1 MKAMLRT
8 VLFLDALLS
17 LALGVVFLLS
27 PWKQLY
33 ASLQVPRADPA
44 VYGQLLGV
52 VLIGLAWLQW
62 HATLNGQLTVTVARV
77 SGHVNWI
84 CGAFILA
91 WMFGLGLPV
100 TGAGIVFLPA
110 LAAVLIVFAVFEIK
124 VSHSVRYRERVQ
136 QNAKPSATPASP
148 ANSTAGAPAEP
159 RWTPPSASTLPPDT
173 SSTGAARPDSSASA
187 TQDARQNPH
196 S

>member
-8 VLFLDALLS
+8 VLFLDAVLN
-17 LALGVVFLLS
+17 LALGVLFLLS
-27 PWKQLY
+27 PWQQLY

-44 VYGQLLGV
+44 LFGQMLGV
-52 VLIGLAWLQW
+52 VLAGLAWLQW
-62 HATLNGQLTVTVARV
+62 HATLNGQLTVTVAKV

-91 WMFGLGLPV
+91 WVLALGLPV
-100 TGAGIVFLPA
+100 KGAGIVFLPA
-110 LAAVLIVFAVFEIK
+110 LAAVLIVFALLEVK
-124 VSHSVRYRERVQ
+124 LSHSVRYRERVQ
-136 QNAKPSATPASP
+136 ETTSQS
-148 ANSTAGAPAEP
+148 STASARPAPPAPTEP
-159 RWTPPSASTLPPDT
+159 RWTPPSSAAPPVAPTDSTP
-173 SSTGAARPDSSASA
+173 SA